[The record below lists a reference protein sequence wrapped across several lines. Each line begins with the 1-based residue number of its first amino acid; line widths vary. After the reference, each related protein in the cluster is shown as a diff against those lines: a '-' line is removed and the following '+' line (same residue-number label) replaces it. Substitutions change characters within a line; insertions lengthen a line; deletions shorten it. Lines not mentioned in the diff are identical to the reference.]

1 MDPGFDTSHASM
13 SQFYLSNAG
22 YTAQEQWDFCRS
34 LRERVES
41 LPGVRAVTYTDFVPL
56 TAPNSSPQDQLEVEG
71 YVPARDEQ
79 MLLHR
84 ATVPP
89 GYFQFMG
96 IRIIEGREFTER
108 DVGDAPTVIIVNESF
123 VRRFFGN
130 STAIGRKVHVAGTIA
145 TIIGVVKDSKYNTP
159 IEQPSPYFYSP
170 FRQWFHPGL
179 NFSVLIKTAG
189 DPMQVLPDL
198 RREALALNQD
208 ALFHSV
214 RLSDAV
220 GYSLYAQKVAATLLT
235 VIGVLCVLLAALGLY
250 SVLSYDISTRTQE
263 FGVRMALGASRL
275 QVMGQVIRQSLML
288 TIPGLVAGFVVD
300 LIGLRFFS
308 EMLVDVSAADPLTLI
323 GAAVL
328 LMVVT
333 LSAGCIPASRAT
345 RVDPM
350 VALRCQ

>member
-1 MDPGFDTSHASM
+1 MVSSGIEF
-13 SQFYLSNAG
+13 LS
-22 YTAQEQWDFCRS
+22 
-34 LRERVES
+34 
-41 LPGVRAVTYTDFVPL
+41 
-56 TAPNSSPQDQLEVEG
+56 
-71 YVPARDEQ
+71 
-79 MLLHR
+79 
-84 ATVPP
+84 
-89 GYFQFMG
+89 
-96 IRIIEGREFTER
+96 
-108 DVGDAPTVIIVNESF
+108 
-123 VRRFFGN
+123 
-130 STAIGRKVHVAGTIA
+130 
-145 TIIGVVKDSKYNTP
+145 
-159 IEQPSPYFYSP
+159 
-170 FRQWFHPGL
+170 
-179 NFSVLIKTAG
+179 LIKTAG

-300 LIGLRFFS
+300 LIGLRLFS

>member
-1 MDPGFDTSHASM
+1 
-13 SQFYLSNAG
+13 
-22 YTAQEQWDFCRS
+22 
-34 LRERVES
+34 
-41 LPGVRAVTYTDFVPL
+41 
-56 TAPNSSPQDQLEVEG
+56 
-71 YVPARDEQ
+71 
-79 MLLHR
+79 
-84 ATVPP
+84 
-89 GYFQFMG
+89 
-96 IRIIEGREFTER
+96 
-108 DVGDAPTVIIVNESF
+108 
-123 VRRFFGN
+123 
-130 STAIGRKVHVAGTIA
+130 
-145 TIIGVVKDSKYNTP
+145 
-159 IEQPSPYFYSP
+159 
-170 FRQWFHPGL
+170 
-179 NFSVLIKTAG
+179 
-189 DPMQVLPDL
+189 MQVLPDL

-275 QVMGQVIRQSLML
+275 QVMGQVIRQSLTL

-308 EMLVDVSAADPLTLI
+308 EMLVDVNAADPLTLI